1 MKKNNYIYFKSTFYF
16 SIYILILAGLIPLF
30 SYHTQN
36 DIFYKFFIVVSNR
49 WFIISCLLVTSVMT
63 IKFQNLSCNYLYY
76 LRFPSLRSVKKRTI
90 THVLYYNAKIIIL
103 ALLFLFFSTFLV
115 AGFNTLYS
123 LSNVVYVLCNVIY
136 LVLLVNFFSIF
147 ILAMMEYC
155 NKILCITL
163 YAVLS
168 FVLIFKGDFLFGLII
183 DDLLF
188 VYVLKCFALI
198 LAIIL
203 FNKLYTKDIW

>member
-1 MKKNNYIYFKSTFYF
+1 MKKNNYIFFKNVFYF
-16 SIYILILAGLIPLF
+16 SIYILILAGLIPFF

-36 DIFYKFFIVVSNR
+36 DIFYKFFIVISNR
-49 WFIISCLLVTSVMT
+49 WFVISCLLVTALLT
-63 IKFQNLSCNYLYY
+63 IKFQNLSYNYLYC
-76 LRFPSLRSVKKRTI
+76 LRFPSLYSAKKRI
-90 THVLYYNAKIIIL
+90 VAQALYCNTKLIVL
-103 ALLFLFFSTFLV
+103 ALLFLFFFTLLV

-123 LSNVVYVLCNVIY
+123 FLNVVYALCNVIY
-136 LVLLVNFFSIF
+136 LILLVNFFSIF

-188 VYVLKCFALI
+188 VYASKCFVLI

-203 FNKLYTKDIW
+203 FNKLYMKGN